1 MYISNKVLY
10 IVIYAILPA
19 VTALKVLM
27 EAYAYTYAMPILRF
41 YYS

>member
-10 IVIYAILPA
+10 IIQAILPA
-19 VTALKVLM
+19 VAALKVLM
-27 EAYAYTYAMPILRF
+27 EAYAYSYAMPILRF